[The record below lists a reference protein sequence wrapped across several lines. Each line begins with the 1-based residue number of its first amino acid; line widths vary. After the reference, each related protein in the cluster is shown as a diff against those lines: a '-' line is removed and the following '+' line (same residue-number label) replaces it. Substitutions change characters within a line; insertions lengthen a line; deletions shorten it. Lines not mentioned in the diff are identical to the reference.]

1 MSGEFLMGYPQ
12 RTSLRPLPQLRPR
25 RARPRI
31 TSVVNEVFAEFL
43 RAVERGDPHEPQ
55 GLVDRPI
62 GPIPPK
68 TPPSETDL
76 RLSGR
81 RF

>member
-12 RTSLRPLPQLRPR
+12 RASLRPLPPLRPR

-43 RAVERGDPHEPQ
+43 RAVERGDWW
-55 GLVDRPI
+55 
-62 GPIPPK
+62 
-68 TPPSETDL
+68 TL
-76 RLSGR
+76 R
-81 RF
+81 